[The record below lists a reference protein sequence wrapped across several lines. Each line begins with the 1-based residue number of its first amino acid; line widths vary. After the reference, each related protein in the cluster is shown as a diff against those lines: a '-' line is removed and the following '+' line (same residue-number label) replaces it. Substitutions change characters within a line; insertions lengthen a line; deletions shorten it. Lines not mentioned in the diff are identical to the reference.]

1 MIATDFTEI
10 KITSIVKKN
19 VIQQQADD
27 FMNHVVKS
35 CDEYKEFISLCN
47 KALLNYKK
55 NIHCIV
61 FLERIKM
68 VVNANYERHL
78 VHCSLTHQD
87 QCRFSKFYKV
97 VLFYLQN
104 EIDYQEKDLP
114 FTYFKKRERL
124 LIDKNIEEMLDL
136 LSGIKLSDKNN
147 YLKFKMELNEMK
159 GYYFLDKKNWKQ
171 LFLGKVM
178 AMVNSDILTYEQSNK
193 LVERIEKAYVFDLG
207 NR

>member
-1 MIATDFTEI
+1 
-10 KITSIVKKN
+10 
-19 VIQQQADD
+19 
-27 FMNHVVKS
+27 
-35 CDEYKEFISLCN
+35 
-47 KALLNYKK
+47 
-55 NIHCIV
+55 
-61 FLERIKM
+61 
-68 VVNANYERHL
+68 
-78 VHCSLTHQD
+78 
-87 QCRFSKFYKV
+87 
-97 VLFYLQN
+97 
-104 EIDYQEKDLP
+104 
-114 FTYFKKRERL
+114 
-124 LIDKNIEEMLDL
+124 MLDL